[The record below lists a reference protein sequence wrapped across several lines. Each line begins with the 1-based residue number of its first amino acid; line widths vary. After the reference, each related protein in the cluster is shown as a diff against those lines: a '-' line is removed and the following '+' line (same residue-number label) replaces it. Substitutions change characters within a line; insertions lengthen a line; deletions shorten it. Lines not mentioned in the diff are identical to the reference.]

1 MQALYPFN
9 VRVYG
14 LLITDQNE
22 ILISDEQEYGKRF
35 SKFPGGGLE
44 YGEGLRDALRREY
57 MEECLAEVEVLE
69 HIYTTDF
76 YEHSYFNDS
85 QIISVYYRVRNKEP
99 LDLSFKTIAFDFDAI
114 EGDVFQSFRLV
125 KLEDLK
131 KEELTFKTDRIALE
145 EFFKLENLPRK

>member
-1 MQALYPFN
+1 MQASYPFN

-14 LLITDQNE
+14 ILINEQHE

-44 YGEGLRDALRREY
+44 YGEGLRDALAREY
-57 MEECLAEVEVLE
+57 MEECLVKVDVLE

-85 QIISVYYRVRNKEP
+85 QIISIYYRVINTTPFRLN
-99 LDLSFKTIAFDFDAI
+99 FKQEAFDFDAS
-114 EGDVFQSFRLV
+114 EGDVFQSFRWV
-125 KLEDLK
+125 KLSDLQLAD
-131 KEELTFKTDRIALE
+131 LTFKTDRIALSA
-145 EFFKLENLPRK
+145 FLEQFAS